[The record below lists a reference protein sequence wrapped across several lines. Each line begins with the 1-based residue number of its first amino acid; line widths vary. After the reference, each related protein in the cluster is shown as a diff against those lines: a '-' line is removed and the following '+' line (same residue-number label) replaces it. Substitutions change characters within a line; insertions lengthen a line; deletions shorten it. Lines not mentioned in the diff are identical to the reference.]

1 MLLLHK
7 LSPNFSG
14 DTMIHEQEVVC
25 VFESSPVV
33 RPEAYR
39 DRTAWM
45 ATYMA
50 GQLKVSN
57 MIWSQEKDDK
67 CHCGRQDN
75 QRIKQPL

>member
-1 MLLLHK
+1 
-7 LSPNFSG
+7 
-14 DTMIHEQEVVC
+14 MIHEQEVMC

-57 MIWSQEKDDK
+57 MI
-67 CHCGRQDN
+67 
-75 QRIKQPL
+75 